1 MFLTTN
7 RVSSF
12 DPAFKSRIHLAI
24 KYPSLS
30 SQSRRNLWKM
40 FIMRGAPEH
49 PPPWMTEQFLDR
61 LAAEELNGRQ
71 IKNIVRTACAIA
83 ISNGSEMTTKHIA
96 MGLKAIMTFE
106 ADRIEGQTEKNCSE
120 QDSLP
125 DSEHRPK
132 RARH

>member
-1 MFLTTN
+1 
-7 RVSSF
+7 
-12 DPAFKSRIHLAI
+12 
-24 KYPSLS
+24 
-30 SQSRRNLWKM
+30 
-40 FIMRGAPEH
+40 
-49 PPPWMTEQFLDR
+49 MTEQFLDR